1 MYYFSLSVKE
11 VPAIC
16 VLPGPACL
24 KSLSVG
30 FSVGAASG
38 RHEQGAGRKGDYGRR
53 VASHF
58 SLPPST
64 SFQQ

>member
-30 FSVGAASG
+30 FSVGVASG
-38 RHEQGAGRKGDYGRR
+38 RHKQLLEGRETKDAR
-53 VASHF
+53 VPSHL